1 MKSSLTAGL
10 NVIIILAVVAF
21 ARPAQAGEA
30 ELDAKIEEL
39 MAMTNMTAMMR
50 QIAPQIFSQITTVI
64 RNASPDIPK
73 NEIEAFR
80 QEILSLFDRSMPQF
94 TASMKPIYK
103 KHFNEA
109 DIDAMIAFYETPT
122 GQKAIRKLPMLM
134 QESIAVGQVWGAQI
148 GREAMRRV
156 KERLREKGYKI

>member
-1 MKSSLTAGL
+1 MKSYLTVGL
-10 NVIIILAVVAF
+10 SVAIVVAALAVG
-21 ARPAQAGEA
+21 RPVQAGEV
-30 ELDAKIEEL
+30 ELDAKIEKL

-64 RNASPDIPK
+64 RSANPDIPK
-73 NEIEAFR
+73 DEIEAFR
-80 QEILSLFDRSMPQF
+80 QEILSLFDRAMPQF
-94 TASMKPIYK
+94 AASMKPIYK
-103 KHFNEA
+103 KHFDEA

-122 GQKAIRKLPMLM
+122 GQKAIRKLPMLV
-134 QESIAVGQVWGAQI
+134 QESMAVGQIWGAQI